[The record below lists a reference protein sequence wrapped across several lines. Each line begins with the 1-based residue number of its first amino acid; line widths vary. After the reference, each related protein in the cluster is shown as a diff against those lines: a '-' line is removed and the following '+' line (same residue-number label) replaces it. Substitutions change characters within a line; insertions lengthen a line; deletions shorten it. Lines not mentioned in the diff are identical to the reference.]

1 MPSLQRFRRSDRI
14 DVPKWYWDKWQ
25 KKIRI
30 DQDISGFSEIAASV
44 INEGRTYLGFERL
57 YTLWQTVIQ
66 SPREAHHLE
75 VGVYRGGSAKFIS
88 NALNWQQSPARLYAC
103 DTFSGH
109 PEVDRGVDTRHQI
122 GDFSGVE
129 REDVMRYLSGQNNI
143 EVVVGS
149 IMESAGQVPNEPLGL
164 LHIDVDVYPATKFC
178 LERFSAQVQGAI
190 VVDDYGFTTCPGAK
204 VAVDE
209 FVAVRPGWKLF
220 HLITGQ
226 ALLIP

>member
-75 VGVYRGGSAKFIS
+75 VGVYRGGQQSSSAMPSTGSSPRLAFTRAIHFPAIRKLTGASIHGIRLVTFPAS
-88 NALNWQQSPARLYAC
+88 NAR
-103 DTFSGH
+103 T
-109 PEVDRGVDTRHQI
+109 
-122 GDFSGVE
+122 
-129 REDVMRYLSGQNNI
+129 
-143 EVVVGS
+143 
-149 IMESAGQVPNEPLGL
+149 
-164 LHIDVDVYPATKFC
+164 
-178 LERFSAQVQGAI
+178 
-190 VVDDYGFTTCPGAK
+190 
-204 VAVDE
+204 
-209 FVAVRPGWKLF
+209 
-220 HLITGQ
+220 
-226 ALLIP
+226 